1 MDATATGTTG
11 TTGTKPEHHPGAGRY
26 VAVWIALLVL
36 TATTYLTA
44 RVDLGGSWN
53 LVVALVIAAVK
64 ASLVVLFFM
73 HLWDS
78 RGTNRLV
85 FLVSVFFVILLI
97 AGVVGD
103 MATRFP
109 LARPPEAT
117 GLTGAGEEPKG
128 PGRDPAHGAQNQ
140 RVR

>member
-1 MDATATGTTG
+1 MHG
-11 TTGTKPEHHPGAGRY
+11 PRRY
-26 VAVWIALLVL
+26 VFVWIALLAL
-36 TATTYLTA
+36 TGTTYGMSK
-44 RVDLGGSWN
+44 VDLGGHWN
-53 LVVALVIAAVK
+53 LVVALAIAAAK

-73 HLWDS
+73 HLWDAK
-78 RGTNRLV
+78 GTNRLV
-85 FLVSVFFVILLI
+85 FIVSIFFVLLLI

-117 GLTGAGEEPKG
+117 GLQGGVEPG
-128 PGRDPAHGAQNQ
+128 PGRDPMHGSQNE

>member
-1 MDATATGTTG
+1 MDANAAAAADAR
-11 TTGTKPEHHPGAGRY
+11 HHRSPSAGRY
-26 VAVWIALLVL
+26 VAVWVALLVL

-85 FLVSVFFVILLI
+85 FLV
-97 AGVVGD
+97 
-103 MATRFP
+103 
-109 LARPPEAT
+109 
-117 GLTGAGEEPKG
+117 
-128 PGRDPAHGAQNQ
+128 
-140 RVR
+140 

>member
-1 MDATATGTTG
+1 MDATAHADAQE
-11 TTGTKPEHHPGAGRY
+11 KHPGPGRY
-26 VAVWIALLVL
+26 VAVWIGLLAL

-44 RVDLGGSWN
+44 RVDLGGHWN
-53 LVVALVIAAVK
+53 LAVALVIAAVK

-85 FLVSVFFVILLI
+85 FLVSVFFVVLLI

-103 MATRFP
+103 IATRFP
-109 LARPPEAT
+109 LARPPEAS
-117 GLTGAGEEPKG
+117 GLPGMVVEPEG
-128 PGRDPAHGAQNQ
+128 PGRGPAHGSQNQ
-140 RVR
+140 QVR